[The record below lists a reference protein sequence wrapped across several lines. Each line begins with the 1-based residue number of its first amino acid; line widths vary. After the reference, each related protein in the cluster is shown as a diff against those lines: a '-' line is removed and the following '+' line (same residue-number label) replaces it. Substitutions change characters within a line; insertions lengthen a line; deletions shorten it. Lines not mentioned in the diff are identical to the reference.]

1 MNTLPHLSLLSSV
14 RLRLMARTIRF
25 QGCGT
30 SPGQR
35 ALLDATGIKQIQ
47 KIISLRAKHEFGWQ
61 RVESV
66 WKATNL
72 IRKHSTTLHGHRTS
86 ISLEDAFWDE
96 LRIIAEKRKMSFAA
110 LLAEIDD
117 ARPEGSNLSSSLR
130 VYVLNWLKSQ

>member
-1 MNTLPHLSLLSSV
+1 M
-14 RLRLMARTIRF
+14 
-25 QGCGT
+25 
-30 SPGQR
+30 
-35 ALLDATGIKQIQ
+35 
-47 KIISLRAKHEFGWQ
+47 SLRARNESGWQ

-66 WKATNL
+66 WKAANL

-96 LRIIAEKRKMSFAA
+96 LRIIADKRKMSFAA

-117 ARPEGSNLSSSLR
+117 NRSEDSNLSSSLR

>member
-1 MNTLPHLSLLSSV
+1 M
-14 RLRLMARTIRF
+14 
-25 QGCGT
+25 
-30 SPGQR
+30 
-35 ALLDATGIKQIQ
+35 
-47 KIISLRAKHEFGWQ
+47 
-61 RVESV
+61 
-66 WKATNL
+66 